1 MKYDTRELFAEIN
14 AFRRRDM
21 LRKIGGAAGIA
32 AVLVMIWAVGLAD
45 LCGLFLFNR

>member
-14 AFRRRDM
+14 ACRRRDM

-32 AVLVMIWAVGLAD
+32 AVVAMIWAVGLAD
-45 LCGLFLFNR
+45 LCGLFFA